1 MIKGNLLY
9 EGKAK
14 SVYET
19 DDPSLLLVYFK
30 DDATAANGAKHG
42 VIPGKG
48 IVNNKLSAFFFKQ
61 LKDRGIKSHFVET
74 VGEREMLVKRLDMIK
89 LEIVVRNIVAGSLVN
104 RLGMAEGTALPVPVI
119 EYDYKSDELGDPM
132 LNRWHIMAIDVATI
146 DEVNQIEHVALSVN
160 TILRDILRAKN
171 VDLIDFK
178 LEFGRDIGA
187 DGEVLLA
194 DEISPDNCRFWD
206 VVTHEK
212 LDKDRFRNDLGG
224 VEEAYQEMLRRL
236 TL

>member
-14 SVYET
+14 TVYET
-19 DDPSLLLVYFK
+19 DNPNELLVYFK
-30 DDATAANGAKHG
+30 DDATAGNGEKHG

-48 IVNNKLSAFFFKQ
+48 IINNKISAFFFKQ
-61 LKDRGIKSHFVET
+61 LKDRGIKSHFIET

-89 LEIVVRNIVAGSLVN
+89 LEIVVRNIVAGSLVK
-104 RLGMAEGTALPVPVI
+104 RLGLPEGTPLNVPVI

-146 DEVNQIEHVALSVN
+146 DELNQIEHIALTTN
-160 TILRDILRAKN
+160 TILREILKAKN

-178 LEFGRDIGA
+178 LEFGRDISG

-206 VVTHEK
+206 TQTHEK
-212 LDKDRFRNDLGG
+212 LDKDRFRQDLGG
-224 VEEAYQEMLRRL
+224 VEEAYQEMLHRL